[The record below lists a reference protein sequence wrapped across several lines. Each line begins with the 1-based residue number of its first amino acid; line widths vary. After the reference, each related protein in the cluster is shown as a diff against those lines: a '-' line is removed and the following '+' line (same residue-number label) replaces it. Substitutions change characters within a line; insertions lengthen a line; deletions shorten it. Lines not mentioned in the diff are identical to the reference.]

1 MSLIAIGPGS
11 HTYIDL
17 FGYIPP
23 VDGEQQP
30 DVAEYG
36 TLRAFSSQYGG
47 MDKGK
52 VRIEVEPNKLLP
64 AYLGVPTFTVS
75 EVDGKQVIEIELV
88 VAEPTPSPSPTP

>member
-11 HTYIDL
+11 HTYIDV
-17 FGYIPP
+17 FGFIPP

-36 TLRAFSSQYGG
+36 TVRVHSTEYGG

-52 VRIEVEPNKLLP
+52 VRVEFEPNKLLP
-64 AYLGVPTFTVS
+64 AYLGVPTATVS

-88 VAEPTPSPSPTP
+88 VPTPSPTP

>member
-52 VRIEVEPNKLLP
+52 VKIEIEPNKLLP
-64 AYLGVPTFTVS
+64 AYLGVPTITSS
-75 EVDGKQVIEIELV
+75 EVDGKLVVEIELV
-88 VAEPTPSPSPTP
+88 VPTPSP